1 MFSPRRWARGS
12 VELLDDPASDAG
24 AVLASLGDVARI
36 NRFLG
41 GRHAAL
47 ARLDELF
54 RAERAGAALSLLD
67 VGTGLGDI
75 PAAAARRA
83 RERGLAL
90 RLIGLERHPAAAR
103 AAKANGLCALVS
115 EGGRLPFADRSV
127 DYVLCSQLLHHFAG
141 AAAEQLVRE
150 LDRVARRGV
159 VIADLRRSVLAAA
172 GFFLASFALRVLP
185 VTRCDG
191 VISVFR
197 GFSAAELANLCRT
210 AGVEPDVRR
219 HPGFRLTAAWRPAG
233 RRP

>member
-1 MFSPRRWARGS
+1 VFSPRRWARRS

-24 AVLASLGDVARI
+24 VVLASLSDVARI
-36 NRFLG
+36 NVFLG

-47 ARLDELF
+47 ARLDGMF
-54 RAERAGAALSLLD
+54 RGERAGAALSLLD

-75 PAAAARRA
+75 PTAAARRA
-83 RERGLAL
+83 RARGLAL
-90 RLIGLERHPAAAR
+90 RLVGLERHPAAAR
-103 AAKANGLCALVS
+103 AARGHGLLALVAD
-115 EGGRLPFADRSV
+115 GGRLPFADRSV

-141 AAAEQLVRE
+141 DAAETLVRE

-172 GFFLASFALRVLP
+172 GFFLASFALRVQP
-185 VTRCDG
+185 VTRRDG

-197 GFSAAELANLCRT
+197 GFSAAELANLCRA

-219 HPGFRLTAAWRPAG
+219 HPLYRLTAAWRPAG
-233 RRP
+233 SAP